1 MSEETF
7 REAADRTVSPSRSPL
22 ARVMREPLT
31 YFVGLAILLFAFA
44 ELAERVGADVVEI
57 DRRDVE
63 ARILQMERAQG
74 SALTDDERRR
84 AELGYID
91 EVILAR
97 EANLRGLDDD
107 VRIRAIL
114 SQKMLHLISMD
125 LPQPS
130 DAELRAFFEENEAGY
145 ATPASVT
152 VDQLLAPRGGGNTE
166 LAPPPS
172 TGDIEALAAE
182 DGFEHTVLNGVT
194 LNELSIAFGAETANL
209 IFGAEGDRWVGPHQ
223 TEGGALWFRVTG
235 RVGAGPAPPFE
246 SLIGQ
251 VRFDWMT
258 KYEEPYLQSRV
269 EALRERYRVLLVD
282 DAEGR

>member
-7 REAADRTVSPSRSPL
+7 REVADRNVSSSQSPL
-22 ARVMREPLT
+22 ARLMREPLT
-31 YFVGLAILLFAFA
+31 YFVGLAVLLFAVA
-44 ELAERVGADVVEI
+44 ELAERVGVDVVEI

-74 SALTDDERRR
+74 SALTEDERRR

-125 LPQPS
+125 LPQPT
-130 DAELRAFFEENEAGY
+130 DAELRAFFEENEAEY
-145 ATPASVT
+145 TTPPSVT
-152 VDQLLAPRGGGNTE
+152 VDQLLAPRSGVDTE
-166 LAPPPS
+166 LPPPPS
-172 TGDIEALAAE
+172 TGDVRALAAE
-182 DGFEHTVLNGVT
+182 DGFEHTVLRGVT
-194 LNELSIAFGAETANL
+194 LNELSIAFGVETANL
-209 IFGAEGDRWVGPHQ
+209 IFGADGDRWIGPHQ
-223 TEGGALWFRVTG
+223 TEGGVLWFRVTE

-258 KYEEPYLQSRV
+258 KYEEPYLQRRV
-269 EALRERYRVLLVD
+269 EELRERYRVLLVD